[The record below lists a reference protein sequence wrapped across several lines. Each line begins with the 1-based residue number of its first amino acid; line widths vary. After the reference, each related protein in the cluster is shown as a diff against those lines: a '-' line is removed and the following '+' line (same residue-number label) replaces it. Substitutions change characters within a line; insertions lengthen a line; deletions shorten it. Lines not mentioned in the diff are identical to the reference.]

1 MLAVSPT
8 YLRARLDLIREKLT
22 NATDIQA
29 ALLRNGVYYDQKAIE
44 QKAKSK
50 QYPQTPLSFTELC
63 TFNTWFVL
71 HPEKVCGLEK
81 TTSSKEF
88 PVTIQGDK
96 TQIISII
103 QKQQS
108 YSLIEIEA
116 LALEYELQIN
126 QLWVT

>member
-1 MLAVSPT
+1 MHTLGPT
-8 YLRARLDLIREKLT
+8 YLRARLDLIHEKLT
-22 NATDIQA
+22 AATDMQA
-29 ALLRNGVYYDQKAIE
+29 ALLRNGVYYNQKAIE
-44 QKAKSK
+44 QKAKSTA
-50 QYPQTPLSFTELC
+50 YPQTPLSFTELC

-71 HPEKVCGLEK
+71 HPEKVCGIEK

-96 TQIISII
+96 SIILATI

-126 QLWVT
+126 QL

>member
-1 MLAVSPT
+1 MHAVSPT
-8 YLRARLDLIREKLT
+8 YLRARLDLISEKLT
-22 NATDIQA
+22 IATDIQA

-126 QLWVT
+126 QL

>member
-1 MLAVSPT
+1 MQKSTT
-8 YLRARLDLIREKLT
+8 YLRARMDLIREKLSGA
-22 NATDIQA
+22 NDMQV

-44 QKAKSK
+44 EKAKSK

-71 HPEKVCGLEK
+71 HPEKVCGQEVI
-81 TTSSKEF
+81 TTSKEF

-96 TQIISII
+96 TQILATI

-108 YSLIEIEA
+108 YSILEMEA

-126 QLWVT
+126 QL

>member
-1 MLAVSPT
+1 MHSVSPT

-22 NATDIQA
+22 SSTDIQA
-29 ALLRNGVYYDQKAIE
+29 ALLRNGVFYNQKAID

-63 TFNTWFVL
+63 TFNTWFAL
-71 HPEKVCGLEK
+71 HPEKVCGIEK

-96 TQIISII
+96 SQIISAI

>member
-1 MLAVSPT
+1 MHKVSPT

-22 NATDIQA
+22 DATDMQA
-29 ALLRNGVYYDQKAIE
+29 ALLRNGVYYDKKAIE

-50 QYPQTPLSFTELC
+50 AFPQTPLSFTELC

-71 HPEKVCGLEK
+71 HPEKVCGIEM

-96 TQIISII
+96 TQIISAI

-126 QLWVT
+126 QL

>member
-1 MLAVSPT
+1 MLVVSPT

-22 NATDIQA
+22 SATDMQA

-50 QYPQTPLSFTELC
+50 AYPTAPLSFTELC
-63 TFNTWFVL
+63 TFNTWFAL
-71 HPEKVCGLEK
+71 HPEKVCGQEVV
-81 TTSSKEF
+81 TSSKEF

-96 TQIISII
+96 AQILSII

-126 QLWVT
+126 QL

>member
-1 MLAVSPT
+1 MHAVSPT

-22 NATDIQA
+22 IATELEA
-29 ALLRNGVYYDQKAIE
+29 ALLRNGVFYDQKAIE

-50 QYPQTPLSFTELC
+50 QYPQTPLSFTEHC

-71 HPEKVCGLEK
+71 HPEKVCGQEVV
-81 TTSSKEF
+81 TSSKEF

-96 TQIISII
+96 AQILSII

-126 QLWVT
+126 QL

>member
-1 MLAVSPT
+1 MHKVSPT
-8 YLRARLDLIREKLT
+8 YLRARLDLIREKLAGA
-22 NATDIQA
+22 NDMQA
-29 ALLRNGVYYDQKAIE
+29 ALLRNGVYYDNKSIE

-71 HPEKVCGLEK
+71 HPEKVCGQEVV
-81 TTSSKEF
+81 TSSKEF

-96 TQIISII
+96 SIILATI

-126 QLWVT
+126 QL

>member
-1 MLAVSPT
+1 MLVVSPT

-22 NATDIQA
+22 SATDMQA
-29 ALLRNGVYYDQKAIE
+29 ALLRNGVYYDQKSIE

-50 QYPQTPLSFTELC
+50 AYPQTPLSFTELC

-71 HPEKVCGLEK
+71 HPEKVCGQEVV
-81 TTSSKEF
+81 TSSKEF

-96 TQIISII
+96 AQILSII

>member
-1 MLAVSPT
+1 MLVVSPT

-22 NATDIQA
+22 SATDMQA

-50 QYPQTPLSFTELC
+50 SYPTAPLSFTELC

-71 HPEKVCGLEK
+71 HPEKVCGLEVI
-81 TTSSKEF
+81 TTSKEF

-96 TQIISII
+96 SKIISTIE
-103 QKQQS
+103 KQHS
-108 YSLIEIEA
+108 YSIIEMEA

-126 QLWVT
+126 QL

>member
-1 MLAVSPT
+1 MHNVSPT

-22 NATDIQA
+22 TATDIQA
-29 ALLRNGVYYDQKAIE
+29 ALLRNGVFFDQKAIE

-50 QYPQTPLSFTELC
+50 AFPQTPLSFSELC

-71 HPEKVCGLEK
+71 HPEKVCGIEK

-126 QLWVT
+126 QL

>member
-1 MLAVSPT
+1 MHVVSPT

-22 NATDIQA
+22 SATDIQA

-63 TFNTWFVL
+63 TFNTWFVM
-71 HPEKVCGLEK
+71 HPEKLCGIEK

-96 TQIISII
+96 SQILATI

-108 YSLIEIEA
+108 YSLIEMEA

-126 QLWVT
+126 QL

>member
-22 NATDIQA
+22 TATDMQA
-29 ALLRNGVYYDQKAIE
+29 ALLRNGVYYDKKAIE

-71 HPEKVCGLEK
+71 HPEKVCGQEVV
-81 TTSSKEF
+81 TSSKEF

-96 TQIISII
+96 SKILATI

-116 LALEYELQIN
+116 LALEYALQNN
-126 QLWVT
+126 QL

>member
-1 MLAVSPT
+1 MLVVSPT
-8 YLRARLDLIREKLT
+8 YIRARLDLIREKLT
-22 NATDIQA
+22 SATDMQA
-29 ALLRNGVYYDQKAIE
+29 ALLRNGVYYDQKAIA

-50 QYPQTPLSFTELC
+50 AYPTAPLSFTELC

-71 HPEKVCGLEK
+71 HPEKVCGQEVV
-81 TTSSKEF
+81 TSSKEF

-96 TQIISII
+96 SKILATI

-126 QLWVT
+126 QL

>member
-1 MLAVSPT
+1 MHKVSPT
-8 YLRARLDLIREKLT
+8 YLRARLDLIREKLAGA
-22 NATDIQA
+22 NDMQA
-29 ALLRNGVYYDQKAIE
+29 ALLRNGVYYDNKSIE

-71 HPEKVCGLEK
+71 HPEKVCGQEVV
-81 TTSSKEF
+81 TSSKEF

-96 TQIISII
+96 AQILSII

-126 QLWVT
+126 QL

>member
-1 MLAVSPT
+1 MHKVSPT
-8 YLRARLDLIREKLT
+8 YLRARLDLIREELT
-22 NATDIQA
+22 TATDIQA
-29 ALLRNGVYYDQKAIE
+29 ALLRNGVYYDNKSIE

-71 HPEKVCGLEK
+71 HPEKVCGVEK

-96 TQIISII
+96 SIILATI

-126 QLWVT
+126 QL

>member
-1 MLAVSPT
+1 MHKVSPT
-8 YLRARLDLIREKLT
+8 YLRARLDLIREKL
-22 NATDIQA
+22 AGADDMQA

-50 QYPQTPLSFTELC
+50 AYPQTPLSFTELC

-71 HPEKVCGLEK
+71 HPEKVCGIEK

-96 TQIISII
+96 TQIISAI

-126 QLWVT
+126 QL

>member
-1 MLAVSPT
+1 MQTSST
-8 YLRARLDLIREKLT
+8 YLRARMDLIRENLSG
-22 NATDIQA
+22 ADDMQA
-29 ALLRNGVYYDQKAIE
+29 ALLRNGVFYDQKAIE
-44 QKAKSK
+44 EKAKAK

-71 HPEKVCGLEK
+71 LPEKVCGLEVI
-81 TTSSKEF
+81 TTSKEF

-96 TQIISII
+96 SKILAAI

-108 YSLIEIEA
+108 YSIIEMEA

-126 QLWVT
+126 QL

>member
-1 MLAVSPT
+1 MHKVSPT
-8 YLRARLDLIREKLT
+8 YLRARLDLIREKLAGA
-22 NATDIQA
+22 NDMQA
-29 ALLRNGVYYDQKAIE
+29 ALLRNGVYYDQKSIE
-44 QKAKSK
+44 QKVKSK
-50 QYPQTPLSFTELC
+50 AFPHTPLSFTELC

-71 HPEKVCGLEK
+71 HPEKVCGQEVV
-81 TTSSKEF
+81 TSSKEF

-96 TQIISII
+96 AQILSTI

>member
-1 MLAVSPT
+1 MHTLGPT
-8 YLRARLDLIREKLT
+8 YLRARLDLIHEKLT
-22 NATDIQA
+22 AATDMQA
-29 ALLRNGVYYDQKAIE
+29 ALLRNGVFYDQKAIE

-50 QYPQTPLSFTELC
+50 AYPTAPLSFTELC

-71 HPEKVCGLEK
+71 HPEKVCGQEVV
-81 TTSSKEF
+81 TSSKEF

-96 TQIISII
+96 AQILSII

-108 YSLIEIEA
+108 YSLIEIQA

-126 QLWVT
+126 QL

>member
-1 MLAVSPT
+1 MHILSPT
-8 YLRARLDLIREKLT
+8 YLRARLDLIREKLASA
-22 NATDIQA
+22 NDMQA
-29 ALLRNGVYYDQKAIE
+29 ALLRNGVFYEKKAIE

-50 QYPQTPLSFTELC
+50 AYPHAPLSFTELC

-71 HPEKVCGLEK
+71 HPEKVCGQEVV
-81 TTSSKEF
+81 TSSKEF

-96 TQIISII
+96 TQILSAI

-116 LALEYELQIN
+116 LALEYEFQIN
-126 QLWVT
+126 QL

>member
-22 NATDIQA
+22 TATDIQA

>member
-1 MLAVSPT
+1 MLVVSPT

-22 NATDIQA
+22 SATDMQA

-44 QKAKSK
+44 QKAKSTA
-50 QYPQTPLSFTELC
+50 YPQASLSFTELC

-71 HPEKVCGLEK
+71 HPEKVCGQEVV
-81 TTSSKEF
+81 TSSKEF

-96 TQIISII
+96 SKILATI

-126 QLWVT
+126 QL

>member
-22 NATDIQA
+22 TATDIQT
-29 ALLRNGVYYDQKAIE
+29 ALLRNGVYYNLKAIE

-50 QYPQTPLSFTELC
+50 AYPQTPLSFTELC

-71 HPEKVCGLEK
+71 HPEKVCGQEVV
-81 TTSSKEF
+81 TSSKEF

-96 TQIISII
+96 SKILATI

>member
-1 MLAVSPT
+1 MHKVSPT

-22 NATDIQA
+22 DATDMQA
-29 ALLRNGVYYDQKAIE
+29 ALLRNGVYYDQKAID

-50 QYPQTPLSFTELC
+50 VYPQTPLSFTELC

-71 HPEKVCGLEK
+71 HPEKVCGIEK

-96 TQIISII
+96 SKILATI

-126 QLWVT
+126 QL

>member
-1 MLAVSPT
+1 MHAVSPT

-22 NATDIQA
+22 IATELEA
-29 ALLRNGVYYDQKAIE
+29 ALLRNGVYYDNKSIE

-71 HPEKVCGLEK
+71 HPEKVCGQEVV
-81 TTSSKEF
+81 TSSKEF

-96 TQIISII
+96 SIILATI

-126 QLWVT
+126 QL

>member
-1 MLAVSPT
+1 MHTLGPT

-22 NATDIQA
+22 SATDMQA
-29 ALLRNGVYYDQKAIE
+29 ALLRNGVYYNQKAIE

-50 QYPQTPLSFTELC
+50 AYPQTPLSFTELC

-71 HPEKVCGLEK
+71 HPEKVCGQEVV
-81 TTSSKEF
+81 TSSKEF

-96 TQIISII
+96 AQILSII

-108 YSLIEIEA
+108 YSMIEIEA

-126 QLWVT
+126 QL

>member
-22 NATDIQA
+22 TATDMQG
-29 ALLRNGVYYDQKAIE
+29 ALLRNGVYYDKKAIE

-71 HPEKVCGLEK
+71 HPEKVCGQEVV
-81 TTSSKEF
+81 TSSKEF

-96 TQIISII
+96 SKILATI

-126 QLWVT
+126 QL

>member
-1 MLAVSPT
+1 MHKVSPT
-8 YLRARLDLIREKLT
+8 YLRARMDLIREKL
-22 NATDIQA
+22 AGADDMQA
-29 ALLRNGVYYDQKAIE
+29 ALLRNGVFYDNKAIE

-50 QYPQTPLSFTELC
+50 AYPPAPLSFTELC

-71 HPEKVCGLEK
+71 HPEKVCGIEK

-96 TQIISII
+96 FKILSTI

-108 YSLIEIEA
+108 YSIIEMEA
-116 LALEYELQIN
+116 
-126 QLWVT
+126 

>member
-1 MLAVSPT
+1 MHAVSPT

-22 NATDIQA
+22 IATELEA

-71 HPEKVCGLEK
+71 HPEKVCGQEVV
-81 TTSSKEF
+81 TSSKEF

-96 TQIISII
+96 AQILSTI
-103 QKQQS
+103 QKQHS
-108 YSLIEIEA
+108 YSIIEMEA

-126 QLWVT
+126 QL